1 MNKRLIV
8 NKMSQKLNITSL
20 IIFLFIAIFSLGG
33 CNRGKNG
40 LSTDIIQ
47 NGKTPKIS
55 FSENMHDFGDINEGD
70 VVTYTFDFTNTGDG
84 DLLITDAHA
93 QCSCTVPE
101 WPKDIIK
108 PGGKGIIR
116 VKFDTN
122 GKSGIVTKVITVE
135 ANTNPKI
142 TKIQIKA
149 NIHEQ
154 QQKQQ

>member
-1 MNKRLIV
+1 MNKALIISKISQRIVGVSLIV
-8 NKMSQKLNITSL
+8 
-20 IIFLFIAIFSLGG
+20 FLFVALISLDG

-40 LSTDIIQ
+40 LSTDLIQ
-47 NGKTPKIS
+47 NGKTPKIT
-55 FSENMHDFGDINEGD
+55 FAETMHDFGTINEGD

-108 PGGKGIIR
+108 PGGKGTIR
-116 VKFDTN
+116 VKFDSN
-122 GKSGIVTKVITVE
+122 GKNGIVTKVVTIE

-142 TKIQIKA
+142 TKVQIKA
-149 NIHEQ
+149 NIKEQ
-154 QQKQQ
+154 QQKQ

>member
-1 MNKRLIV
+1 MDN
-8 NKMSQKLNITSL
+8 SL
-20 IIFLFIAIFSLGG
+20 SSKTFGRTTFILSFILVVLLSFGG
-33 CNRGKNG
+33 CNSGGSG
-40 LSTDIIQ
+40 LSTDIVQ
-47 NGKTPKIS
+47 NGKTPKLTFNES
-55 FSENMHDFGDINEGD
+55 MHDFGDINEGD

-108 PGGKGIIR
+108 PGGKGTIR
-116 VKFDTN
+116 VKFDSN
-122 GKSGIVTKVITVE
+122 GKSGIVKKEITIE

-142 TKIQIKA
+142 TKIHIQS

-154 QQKQQ
+154 KNNQ

>member
-1 MNKRLIV
+1 MDK
-8 NKMSQKLNITSL
+8 SL
-20 IIFLFIAIFSLGG
+20 ISKNIGRKINSRFLILNLFISLLSFGG
-33 CNRGKNG
+33 CNGGKNG

-47 NGKTPKIS
+47 NGKIPKITFAES
-55 FSENMHDFGDINEGD
+55 MHDFGDINEGD

-108 PGGKGIIR
+108 PGGKGVIR
-116 VKFDTN
+116 VKFDSN
-122 GKSGIVTKVITVE
+122 GKSGLVKKEITVE
-135 ANTNPKI
+135 ANTNPRI
-142 TKIQIKA
+142 TKIHIQS

-154 QQKQQ
+154 KNKQ